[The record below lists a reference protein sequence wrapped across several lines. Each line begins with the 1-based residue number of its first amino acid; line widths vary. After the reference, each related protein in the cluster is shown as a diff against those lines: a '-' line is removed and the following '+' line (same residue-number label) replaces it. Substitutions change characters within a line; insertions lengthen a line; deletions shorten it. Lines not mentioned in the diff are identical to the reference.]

1 MQKLVAQCPSC
12 QARYNVSQGQL
23 KVADGRVRCGQCLTV
38 FHALKSTPKTTPN
51 VTPNVTPRTDIEHPA
66 EKSKAASTA
75 PAQKATQKVQPEKV
89 QPEKPKPKVDPLT
102 LLRQIQPEP
111 PELSP
116 ASSHPVRSQKLAITG
131 SFLAL
136 VLLAG
141 QYLWFE
147 RARLAQEPSLLPF
160 YAALC
165 EQLDCTLP
173 SYQGLQW
180 LNTSHLIVR
189 SQAEQPDRLEVLTG
203 IINSG
208 PLPIH
213 LPVMRLHFTNASGR
227 IIAANDFLP
236 DSYLPGSDIRQ
247 LQPGQQQDIHLFI
260 QRPAAGYLGYEL
272 DWLPLAAH

>member
-1 MQKLVAQCPSC
+1 MHKLVAQCPSC
-12 QARYNVSQGQL
+12 QARYNVTQGQL

-38 FHALKSTPKTTPN
+38 FHALKTTS
-51 VTPNVTPRTDIEHPA
+51 RTNADHTA
-66 EKSKAASTA
+66 EKTKTPSP
-75 PAQKATQKVQPEKV
+75 PATRKLQPEKL
-89 QPEKPKPKVDPLT
+89 KPKTDPLT
-102 LLRQIQPEP
+102 LLRQMPPDP

-116 ASSHPVRSQKLAITG
+116 ASSQPAASQKLAIAG
-131 SFLAL
+131 SFMAL

-160 YAALC
+160 YATLC

-173 SYQGLQW
+173 SYQGLKW
-180 LNTSHLIVR
+180 LQTSHLIVR
-189 SQAEQPDRLEVLTG
+189 SQTEQPDTLEVITG
-203 IINSG
+203 LINSG
-208 PLPIH
+208 PLPVH

-227 IIAANDFLP
+227 IIAANDFPP
-236 DSYLPGSDIRQ
+236 DSYLPGSNTRQ
-247 LQPGQQQDIHLFI
+247 LQPGQQRDIQLFI